1 LSYAAP
7 VWIECLTRNNN
18 ATKLTRVQRL
28 INIKIAKAFLTTLHE
43 ALSILTGIT
52 PVSIEVGNIAKF
64 YHITRGNEQEGL
76 YDVSKDYR
84 KGTHPAEATEIKEK
98 CKRMEYMI
106 EVYTDGSK
114 SENRVGSVIA
124 I

>member
-1 LSYAAP
+1 
-7 VWIECLTRNNN
+7 
-18 ATKLTRVQRL
+18 
-28 INIKIAKAFLTTLHE
+28 
-43 ALSILTGIT
+43 
-52 PVSIEVGNIAKF
+52 VGNIAKF

-114 SENRVGSVIA
+114 SENGVGSVIA
-124 I
+124 IWHASVKWVHKPLIIYYGNVNY